1 MSPPQHTTDT
11 RLGWITAV
19 AAFTIWGGVPIFFLQ
34 LQAAGPWQII
44 AHRIIWTAALLLA
57 ILGTSGRLGLV
68 RDAGTPRRFWLF
80 VLSTALV
87 TLNWSTYIWSA
98 LHGFIMQASLGY
110 FMTPL
115 INVVLGVFFLH
126 ERLRR
131 IQLASVLLA
140 GAGVAVSIVA
150 AGVIPWIALILGI
163 SWALYGLVHKVGRM
177 DPYGG
182 LFIETL
188 LLLPFCIGYV
198 VLLGVT
204 GQGAFGPEA
213 TGGMGWGFTGLLVC
227 AGFVTGIP
235 LILFGTGARHLPLT
249 SLGVAQ
255 YITPS
260 LQFLVSV
267 LLYGEPFTHVD
278 AVTFGLIWSGLAIY
292 TWDTVRTARG
302 TVVLRTAENA

>member
-1 MSPPQHTTDT
+1 MSPLQNATDT
-11 RLGWITAV
+11 RLGWITA
-19 AAFTIWGGVPIFFLQ
+19 ASAFTIWGVVPIFFLQ

-44 AHRIIWTAALLLA
+44 AHRIIWTAALLLV
-57 ILGTSGRLGLV
+57 ILGTTRRLGLV
-68 RDAGTPRRFWLF
+68 RDAGTPRRLALF
-80 VLSTALV
+80 VISTLLV

-98 LHGFIMQASLGY
+98 LNGHIMQASLGY

-115 INVVLGVFFLH
+115 INVVLGVIFLR
-126 ERLRR
+126 ERLRPVQR
-131 IQLASVLLA
+131 AAVLLA
-140 GAGVAVSIVA
+140 AAGVAVSIAA
-150 AGVIPWIALILGI
+150 AGAIPWIALILGV
-163 SWALYGLVHKVGRM
+163 SWALYGLIHKVGRM

-188 LLLPFCIGYV
+188 LLLPFCLGYV
-198 VLLGVT
+198 LFLAAT
-204 GQGAFGPEA
+204 GQGAFGPAA

-267 LLYGEPFTHVD
+267 LLYGERFD
-278 AVTFGLIWSGLAIY
+278 WISAVTFGLIWAGLALF
-292 TWDTVRTARG
+292 TWDALRRGRLASDPSPVRA
-302 TVVLRTAENA
+302 